1 MNMSINRSMNNI
13 VLALEAVFTLPKLY
27 VYMYVYVFMCMHKYK
42 PIYICVCI
50 YIERESILIFTK
62 QYLSALI

>member
-1 MNMSINRSMNNI
+1 MNNI

-42 PIYICVCI
+42 PIYICI
-50 YIERESILIFTK
+50 YRERESILIFTK